1 MPLGLPFKATAVF
14 SLLRE
19 LGKMQDR
26 PILVGGAA
34 NLVPILVRELTAG
47 GDPTAVRTG
56 GTPGDVEA
64 LVYIVGDSITEED
77 EHALKSAR
85 RARVPVIAVA
95 AGRRVPARIPFV
107 LATDLVRVPL
117 GSGLDVDAI
126 AVALARRLGEE
137 ATSLA
142 RRLPV
147 VRRAVCSQL
156 IETFARKN
164 AVIAAAIFIP
174 GADLPV
180 LTMNQL
186 RLVLRI
192 CAAHGLD
199 VDRRR
204 LPEIAATVG
213 AGAGL
218 REIARSVVGAIP
230 IAGWIA
236 QGALAYTGTKAI
248 GEAAIRYC
256 ETRTKTPALN
266 VPT

>member
-1 MPLGLPFKATAVF
+1 VALGLPFKATAVL

-19 LGKMQDR
+19 LGKMEDK

-47 GDPTAVRTG
+47 GDPSAVRTG
-56 GTPGDVEA
+56 GPAREVEVF
-64 LVYIVGDSITEED
+64 VYILGDRVTKED
-77 EHALKSAR
+77 ERALKLGR
-85 RARVPVIAVA
+85 RARVPIIAVA
-95 AGRRVPARIPFV
+95 TGREVPARIPFV
-107 LATDLVRVPL
+107 LATDVVRVPP
-117 GSGLDVDAI
+117 GRGLDVDAVAR
-126 AVALARRLGEE
+126 AVARRLGEE

-147 VRRAVCSQL
+147 LRREVCAHL
-156 IETFARKN
+156 IEQFARKN
-164 AVIAAAIFIP
+164 AVIAGAIFIP
-174 GADLPV
+174 GADLPI

-192 CAAHGLD
+192 CAAYGLD
-199 VDRRR
+199 IDRQR

-213 AGAGL
+213 AGVGI

-236 QGALAYTGTKAI
+236 QGAMAYTGTKAI
-248 GEAAIRYC
+248 GQAAIRYC
-256 ETRTKTPALN
+256 EARTKTA
-266 VPT
+266 V